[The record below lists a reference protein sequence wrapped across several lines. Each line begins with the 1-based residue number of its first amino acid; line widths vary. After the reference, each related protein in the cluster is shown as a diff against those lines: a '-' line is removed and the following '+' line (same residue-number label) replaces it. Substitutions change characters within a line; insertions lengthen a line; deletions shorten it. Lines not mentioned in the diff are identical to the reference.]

1 MGRRVSGAVDMKAM
15 LIYNPAAG
23 WRDWRED
30 LQKVVSYLGRRGWG
44 VTWRET
50 VGVGDATAFARE
62 AAASG
67 YDVALAAGGD
77 GTISEV
83 VNGLAETAVA
93 LGVLPI
99 GTGNV
104 WAREMG
110 LPMWGLVHRHFLE
123 EAATALVEG
132 DRRQVDVGRAGQ
144 HHFLLWARVG
154 LDAKVTEAMEPR
166 TRVQKRW
173 GALAYAAAVAA
184 VTRDFEGTWA
194 KITIDGQ
201 VLQEQVIVVLV
212 SNIQLY
218 GGMLRLTPQAQLDD
232 GLFDVCIFKGRDW
245 TSTLGHATAILTG
258 QYLNGPDVAYYR
270 GRRVSIETAVPL
282 PVQLDGDPV
291 AATPVELEILPRAL
305 TIIIPRDMP
314 EELFVEKR
322 IRSS

>member
-1 MGRRVSGAVDMKAM
+1 MKAM
-15 LIYNPAAG
+15 LIFNPAAG
-23 WRDWRED
+23 WRDWRKD
-30 LQKVVSYLGRRGWG
+30 LLEVVSYLGQRGWD

-50 VGVGDATAFARE
+50 GGPGDATIFARE
-62 AAASG
+62 AVAG
-67 YDVALAAGGD
+67 RYDVALAAGGD

-83 VNGLAETAVA
+83 VNGLAGTEVA

-99 GTGNV
+99 GTGNI

-110 LPMWGLVHRHFLE
+110 LPLWGIIHRHSLE
-123 EAATALVEG
+123 EAVTALVEG
-132 DRRQVDVGRAGQ
+132 QRRQVDVGRAGQ
-144 HHFLLWARVG
+144 HHFLLWAGVG
-154 LDAKVTEAMEPR
+154 LDAKVTEVMEPR

-184 VTRDFEGTWA
+184 VTRDFEGTLA
-194 KITIDGQ
+194 TITIDGQ
-201 VLQEQVIVVLV
+201 VLHEQVIIVLV
-212 SNIQLY
+212 SNVQLY

-232 GLFDVCIFKGRDW
+232 GLFDVCIFKGHDW

-270 GRRVSIETAVPL
+270 GRRVVVETAISL

-291 AATPVELEILPRAL
+291 TATPVELEIVPQAL

-314 EELFVEKR
+314 EQLFVPQR
-322 IRSS
+322 ITSSQE